1 MQAQAAAAQNL
12 LDPEF
17 FYLPA
22 VSSVSTKHKHQQFS
36 AKAKGKDY
44 GGGWGCC

>member
-22 VSSVSTKHKHQQFS
+22 VSTKHKHQQFS